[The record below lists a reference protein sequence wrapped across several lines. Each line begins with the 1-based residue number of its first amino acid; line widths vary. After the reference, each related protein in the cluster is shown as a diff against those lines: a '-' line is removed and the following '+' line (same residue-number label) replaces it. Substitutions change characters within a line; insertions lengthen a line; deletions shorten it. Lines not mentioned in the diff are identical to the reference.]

1 MRIKMT
7 NIIRGFIKAKPDLAD
22 DDFALMWGIWD
33 WELRQMTPPDNILK
47 MSARDLVQALKE
59 KKLTS
64 PSAIGR
70 SRRKCQEMYPETRG
84 ATYEHR
90 HAEQR
95 NVINDIRAVTR
106 TDDGPIEGEQTP
118 LDLN

>member
-47 MSARDLVQALKE
+47 MSARDLVKALKE
-59 KKLTS
+59 KTLTS

-84 ATYEHR
+84 NTYERR
-90 HAEQR
+90 HTEQQQ
-95 NVINDIRAVTR
+95 VIDDIRAVAR
-106 TDDGPIEGEQTP
+106 ENDGPIEGKQTP